1 MRLIAMCFS
10 PPVHRFGGALG
21 ENIMDFSDEEIF
33 EKTAE
38 IWSTMLGIDPER
50 GPEVVLPDG
59 KNQTVSGCVQI
70 TGEWIGAV
78 TVDCPA
84 ALARKVAA
92 AMFEMEED
100 EAGAD
105 EIQDALGEI
114 TNMTAGNV
122 KAMISPTLTI
132 APPSVVEGVDYKVR
146 IPGTELVHQTF
157 FQCDGVPFG
166 VSIHQKT

>member
-1 MRLIAMCFS
+1 MAATETYPDDLKY
-10 PPVHRFGGALG
+10 HREHDWARIQG
-21 ENIMDFSDEEIF
+21 DE
-33 EKTAE
+33 AV
-38 IWSTMLGIDPER
+38 LGI
-50 GPEVVLPDG
+50 
-59 KNQTVSGCVQI
+59 T
-70 TGEWIGAV
+70 WFA
-78 TVDCPA
+78 
-84 ALARKVAA
+84 
-92 AMFEMEED
+92 
-100 EAGAD
+100 
-105 EIQDALGEI
+105 QDALGEI